1 VVLVVG
7 EYPPFRTAARPGVLD
22 ERVEQGPSA
31 ARASMRRCDIDRVEE
46 HRALPS
52 RMDELMS
59 VDTTHGL
66 AFVLSDEVDGFGSR
80 KQGRD
85 SLGRDGIA

>member
-1 VVLVVG
+1 
-7 EYPPFRTAARPGVLD
+7 
-22 ERVEQGPSA
+22 
-31 ARASMRRCDIDRVEE
+31 
-46 HRALPS
+46 
-52 RMDELMS
+52 MDELIS